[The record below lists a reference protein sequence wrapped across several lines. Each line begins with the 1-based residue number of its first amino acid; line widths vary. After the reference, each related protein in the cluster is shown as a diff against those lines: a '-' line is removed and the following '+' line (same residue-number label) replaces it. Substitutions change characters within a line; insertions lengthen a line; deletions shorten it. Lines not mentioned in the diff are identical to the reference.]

1 MCYKITLCYAQEGNK
16 NKHCEFEEFECITY
30 FSCNLKND
38 LGNLRHSRVC
48 VISPSIAITMMNF
61 LITIDIFK
69 GFFPKPNCSIRCV
82 VTGKPVNRGGYRP
95 EIPVNYKFFSPK
107 AINSIQK
114 KRKKE
119 NRSLQVLINML

>member
-1 MCYKITLCYAQEGNK
+1 MCYKITLCYTQEGNK
-16 NKHCEFEEFECITY
+16 NKHCEFEE
-30 FSCNLKND
+30 
-38 LGNLRHSRVC
+38 LRHSRVC